1 MTTPT
6 PRVLVPSDA
15 TKGEVF
21 QVRTIISRTGL
32 RHDKQGRVIPRKII
46 NRFVCRYG
54 GVEVFSVDLHEAVSA
69 NPFIEFYL
77 LAMESGRLEFI
88 WEEDGGS
95 TYRLEHQLAVA

>member
-1 MTTPT
+1 M
-6 PRVLVPSDA
+6 PRTIHRLTAKHHETGIGFGSNSDA
-15 TKGEVF
+15 IAGPKYQQLGLTKDIAG
-21 QVRTIISRTGL
+21 
-32 RHDKQGRVIPRKII
+32 
-46 NRFVCRYG
+46 
-54 GVEVFSVDLHEAVSA
+54 DLHEAVSA